1 MINDAIRASEV
12 RVISGDGEQLGIM
25 SKRDALAQAE
35 EKNLDLVCVSPNAK
49 PPVCKILDYGKYR
62 YELQKREKE
71 AKKKQHTTEVKEIRL
86 SVFIGDH
93 DIEVKANTATKF
105 LKNGDKVKV
114 SLRFRGR
121 ERDYKDKGFDVMN
134 KFADEVSEFADI
146 EKRPKFEG
154 RSLIMFLTPKS
165 DGKSK
170 AKKDK

>member
-71 AKKKQHTTEVKEIRL
+71 AKKKQHTTEVKEFRL